1 MEKKLR
7 SLLLQTLG
15 TESYLGLVSSTYIRL
30 IQAGFLKSK
39 YPELFYLKE
48 LIMPGFV
55 CVDIGANVG
64 YYSVF
69 LSQYAGKMGAVH
81 AIEPVPIFG
90 NVFLKKK
97 AGHKKIGD
105 KVGGL
110 NAEGYITTSISF
122 NGYVFAVNLNKIV
135 FCLHNG
141 RWAKKGNKVDHK
153 NGISTDNRPCN
164 LRESTNSQNASNKS
178 VSGRN
183 KLGAKGVCAYN
194 VSDDTVRVVASVSF
208 KKETYTKSMN
218 VKKEFVEATVQ
229 ILKAWRDEKAQKLH
243 GEFFNAG

>member
-48 LIMPGFV
+48 LIKPGFV

-90 NVFLKKK
+90 NVFLKNTKK
-97 AGHKKIGD
+97 FGQDNIRLYRCALGSERKEVWLGTPMIDGVFRHGLTKIID
-105 KVGGL
+105 QKSED
-110 NAEGYITTSISF
+110 NAQTYAAQME
-122 NGYVFAVNLNKIV
+122 VADELFASLNKIDFLKCDV
-135 FCLHNG
+135 EGYEVILFPEMLATLKRC
-141 RWAKKGNKVDHK
+141 KPTIQIE
-153 NGISTDNRPCN
+153 ISTQENRAKMIDILAPIGYKAFRLN
-164 LRESTNSQNASNKS
+164 QNQLLAMENADAIEYE
-178 VSGRN
+178 G
-183 KLGAKGVCAYN
+183 GDFY
-194 VSDDTVRVVASVSF
+194 F
-208 KKETYTKSMN
+208 KVN
-218 VKKEFVEATVQ
+218 
-229 ILKAWRDEKAQKLH
+229 
-243 GEFFNAG
+243 